1 MATTAE
7 NFSQFDISEEEKDKL
22 IGEVIRYVLFRN
34 HQNAGCPIKRDE
46 LTQLVTKNYRQRSLP
61 AFVINEARSNLAS
74 IFGYEMRELQRSR
87 PLSTNQ
93 GRSMQQNVADAKS
106 YVIISQLPANVHT
119 KYVENV
125 NASHLNGFTFAVIS
139 IAHLAGGKIAEEN
152 LWHHLRRLG
161 LFESNENHPALG
173 SIKQAL
179 EALVQQRYLQ
189 KDKVSGPE
197 GNTLIYELAERAL
210 DNTISK
216 GVKEYISQ
224 VQFVL
229 RGLVN
234 GESAAAVV
242 LSTIGKDYI
251 NELLDHLFMEVQ
263 MAIGAG
269 SSLHP
274 SF

>member
-7 NFSQFDISEEEKDKL
+7 NFSQFDISEEVHAL
-22 IGEVIRYVLFRN
+22 PIVLFCAQIWVGYSR
-34 HQNAGCPIKRDE
+34 KVD
-46 LTQLVTKNYRQRSLP
+46 LVSS
-61 AFVINEARSNLAS
+61 VNL
-74 IFGYEMRELQRSR
+74 FGYRKRISLSQSFKDLALYQRIR
-87 PLSTNQ
+87 AGLRN
-93 GRSMQQNVADAKS
+93 NVADAKS

-139 IAHLAGGKIAEEN
+139 IVHLAGGRLLKVCFLIILFKN

-161 LFESNENHPALG
+161 LFESNENHSAFG

-179 EALVQQRYLQ
+179 QALVQQRYLQ

-224 VQFVL
+224 VQFVTKKSIVW
-229 RGLVN
+229 R
-234 GESAAAVV
+234 
-242 LSTIGKDYI
+242 
-251 NELLDHLFMEVQ
+251 
-263 MAIGAG
+263 
-269 SSLHP
+269 SSV
-274 SF
+274 FYV